1 MIRKIIQRVN
11 EWLEDR
17 LRSIVRPLSPDA
29 RVIVIVTML
38 IVFSGLSIY
47 MTVSSIYNLGKDKGQ
62 ELQIEQIETL
72 KLQPEQ
78 LRDSINN
85 QNKFYNGTGEFFAMR
100 KCCRRFLSIIY
111 MPHFS
116 FYYKGFFSI

>member
-29 RVIVIVTML
+29 RVILIVTML

-72 KLQPEQ
+72 KLQQ
-78 LRDSINN
+78 QQRDSINN
-85 QNKFYNGTGEFFAMR
+85 QNKVYNGTGEFE
-100 KCCRRFLSIIY
+100 
-111 MPHFS
+111 
-116 FYYKGFFSI
+116 

>member
-47 MTVSSIYNLGKDKGQ
+47 MTVSSIYNLGKDKGEQ
-62 ELQIEQIETL
+62 MQIEQIETL
-72 KLQPEQ
+72 KLQVEQ
-78 LRDSINN
+78 QQRDSINN
-85 QNKFYNGTGEFFAMR
+85 LNHYQYER
-100 KCCRRFLSIIY
+100 S
-111 MPHFS
+111 S
-116 FYYKGFFSI
+116 E

>member
-17 LRSIVRPLSPDA
+17 LRSLVRPLSPDA

-47 MTVSSIYNLGKDKGQ
+47 MTVSSIYNFGKDKGR
-62 ELQIEQIETL
+62 ELQI
-72 KLQPEQ
+72 
-78 LRDSINN
+78 
-85 QNKFYNGTGEFFAMR
+85 
-100 KCCRRFLSIIY
+100 
-111 MPHFS
+111 
-116 FYYKGFFSI
+116 

>member
-17 LRSIVRPLSPDA
+17 LRSLVRPLSPDV

-47 MTVSSIYNLGKDKGQ
+47 MTVSSIYNLGKDKGR
-62 ELQIEQIETL
+62 ELQIEQIEVL
-72 KLQPEQ
+72 KLQQ
-78 LRDSINN
+78 QQKDSINN
-85 QNKFYNGTGEFFAMR
+85 QNNFYNGTGEFE
-100 KCCRRFLSIIY
+100 
-111 MPHFS
+111 
-116 FYYKGFFSI
+116 